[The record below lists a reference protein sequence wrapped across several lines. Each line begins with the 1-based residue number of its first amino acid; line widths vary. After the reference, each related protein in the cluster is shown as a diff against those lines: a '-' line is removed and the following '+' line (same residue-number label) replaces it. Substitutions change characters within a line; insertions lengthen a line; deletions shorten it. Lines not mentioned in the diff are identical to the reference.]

1 MKQENSILWTNM
13 RVWEREC
20 VYVRGT
26 EKERDRVS
34 MCVCVCLCVLVW
46 VCVCVLECIRQS
58 VCACVCV
65 CVVERGRGTGLR
77 VEGRGLELRVEVES
91 RGTGLRVRVEGR
103 GMANAW
109 VRERIRNY
117 SSSLLV
123 VTRRRYTSYMINTW
137 VTEIFDKYINTSI
150 IHSLFKYMIK

>member
-1 MKQENSILWTNM
+1 MKQENSILWMNM

-58 VCACVCV
+58 VCV
-65 CVVERGRGTGLR
+65 CVVERGRGTGSRNGVESWGSRNR
-77 VEGRGLELRVEVES
+77 VEERGWGS
-91 RGTGLRVRVEGR
+91 RSRVEGR

-123 VTRRRYTSYMINTW
+123 VVTRRRYTSYMINTW
-137 VTEIFDKYINTSI
+137 VTEIHDKYINTSI